1 MSNPKIS
8 VIIPCYGVERYV
20 GNLYMDLTK
29 QSFSDIEM
37 IFINDGG
44 GDLSCIIHRLASE
57 DVRVIAVD
65 KIWQDSRFFG
75 TSRNREY

>member
-20 GNLYMDLTK
+20 ENLYMDLTK

-44 GDLSCIIHRLASE
+44 GIYHVLFIDLRLKMCE
-57 DVRVIAVD
+57 
-65 KIWQDSRFFG
+65 
-75 TSRNREY
+75 